1 MIQVTQSDKTKFE
14 NLRKQLIQIGNKES
28 DFLKVE
34 MIFFDALNYAREY
47 GSDTDSNKLLLA
59 LKQLEEEEYHKTKAF
74 FKKGSQREKVIQRFT
89 HRLKN
94 ILGSVKIKMNEALL

>member
-1 MIQVTQSDKTKFE
+1 MINVSQSDKTKFE

-34 MIFFDALNYAREY
+34 MIFFDALNYSREY
-47 GSDTDSNKLLLA
+47 GTDPGTNPLLFA
-59 LKQLEEEEYHKTKAF
+59 LKQLQDEEYHNTKAF

>member
-1 MIQVTQSDKTKFE
+1 MIQVTQSDKTKFD
-14 NLRKQLIQIGNKES
+14 NLRKQLIQTGNKES

-74 FKKGSQREKVIQRFT
+74 FKKSSQREKLIQKFT
-89 HRLKN
+89 HRLKH
-94 ILGSVKIKMNEALL
+94 ILGSVKINVNESIL